1 MLKLCTYL
9 QKFIFSP
16 NYHFHNKTS
25 RNMISAKDAILKVK
39 EYAEQGYTFVV
50 VLDLSKYFD
59 TLNHEILINLLRKNV
74 KDERVV
80 QLIKRYLKSGVME
93 NRVAIDTEEGS
104 PQGNLCRARHKPPYD
119 EIDVMP
125 RYVQYS

>member
-1 MLKLCTYL
+1 MAIVRTEV
-9 QKFIFSP
+9 QK
-16 NYHFHNKTS
+16 T
-25 RNMISAKDAILKVK
+25 LK
-39 EYAEQGYTFVV
+39 EYAEQSYTFAV

-93 NRVAIDTEEGS
+93 NGVVIDTEEGS
-104 PQGNLCRARHKPPYD
+104 PQGDLCRARHKPPYD
-119 EIDVMP
+119 EINVMT
-125 RYVQYS
+125 S